1 MGTDKHLQLRASPR
15 SALGKTISYIQDDP
29 TDNQDMAGET
39 IIGRFLPFALD
50 KNDKRFQAIAI
61 RCAVECEAWGRAIRE
76 YAGLPL
82 AMATMQFPVGNGD
95 GNWELRAVAKE
106 DEGEGESSPGVK
118 EPTEQEVRKLKRR
131 DSMRSMGLDG

>member
-39 IIGRFLPFALD
+39 IIGRFLPFAID

-82 AMATMQFPVGNGD
+82 ATATMQFPVNND
-95 GNWELRAVAKE
+95 RRDWERGSVAQE
-106 DEGEGESSPGVK
+106 EEEESSPEK
-118 EPTEQEVRKLKRR
+118 EPTKQEVRKLKRR
-131 DSMRSMGLDG
+131 DSMRAMGLTG

>member
-39 IIGRFLPFALD
+39 IIGRFLPFAID

-82 AMATMQFPVGNGD
+82 ATATMQFPVNNGHGD
-95 GNWELRAVAKE
+95 GERGSVAQE
-106 DEGEGESSPGVK
+106 EEEESCPEK
-118 EPTEQEVRKLKRR
+118 EPTKQEVRKLKRR
-131 DSMRSMGLDG
+131 DSMRAMGLPG